1 MTATTSAQKLSLFA
15 LTGMVVGSMVGSGIF
30 SLPRTFGTATGPFGA
45 ILAWCIAGGGMY
57 TMARVFQ
64 SLAERKPGLDAGVYA
79 YAKEGF
85 GDYPG
90 FLSALGYWMGSCIGN
105 VSYWV
110 LIKSTLG
117 AFFPVFGDGNTV
129 IAIVVASIGIWLFH
143 FMILRGVQQ
152 AAAINTIVTIAK
164 IVPILIFIVILI
176 LAFKADLFRANFWG
190 GEGMPD
196 TGLFEQIRA
205 TMLVT
210 VFVFLGI
217 EGASVYSRYAKERS
231 DVGAA
236 TIMGFLVVT
245 SLMVLVTMLPYA
257 VLPRAEI
264 ADMRQP
270 SMATVLEAVVG
281 HWGAVFVS
289 IGLLVSVLGA
299 YLAWSLICAEV
310 LSAAGRTR
318 DMPRVFGTENANK
331 VPAAALWLTNIVVQ
345 LFVIST
351 YWSRDAFSLMLNLT
365 SVMNL
370 IPFFLVAAYGLLLV
384 KRGETYEKSAGEHR
398 RDLIFTGIAVIYT
411 LFLIY
416 AAGMKYLLL
425 SALLYVPGTALY
437 VWARVQQKARIFAP
451 WEWVIFIVAAI
462 GAAVGIHGLATG
474 YITI

>member
-384 KRGETYEKSAGEHR
+384 KRGETYEKSPAERR

-416 AAGMKYLLL
+416 AAGTKYLLL

-451 WEWVIFIVAAI
+451 VEWGIFIVAAI